1 MAPPSVASG
10 GILVS
15 VGVSVSGYGAH
26 RARSRRERGNGM
38 ACSVWEALSAIG
50 TLAAVAV
57 ALWFS
62 VQSMRA
68 TGRVEKDRAQ
78 LVAAR
83 MLSPISALERK
94 ASSLFGW
101 FCFNDGEAADQ
112 QVKTL
117 LDLKEL
123 DVMAK
128 AISVED
134 LYPLLHLE
142 SHAAKRAARAL
153 GLIQTFSGEA
163 IAMLAHRSWA
173 NVALREPYFKR
184 WRAMLSEIKDHLAVA
199 VSACEAAASTGAPR
213 PTAEEIHGY

>member
-1 MAPPSVASG
+1 
-10 GILVS
+10 
-15 VGVSVSGYGAH
+15 
-26 RARSRRERGNGM
+26 M
-38 ACSVWEALSAIG
+38 ACSVWEVLSAIS

-68 TGRVEKDRAQ
+68 SGRVEKDRAE

-101 FCFNDGEAADQ
+101 FCFNDGERVDQ
-112 QVKTL
+112 YVSTL
-117 LDLKEL
+117 LAIQEL
-123 DVMAK
+123 DAMAK

-142 SHAAKRAARAL
+142 SHAGKRAARAL
-153 GLIQTFSGEA
+153 GLIQTFSA
-163 IAMLAHRSWA
+163 DATAMLMHHSWA
-173 NVALREPYFKR
+173 NVAQRDIHHKR
-184 WRAMLSEIKDHLAVA
+184 WREMLSEIKDHLAVA
-199 VSACEAAASTGAPR
+199 ELACEAAASIGAPR

>member
-1 MAPPSVASG
+1 
-10 GILVS
+10 
-15 VGVSVSGYGAH
+15 
-26 RARSRRERGNGM
+26 M

-94 ASSLFGW
+94 LSYLFGW
-101 FCFNDGEAADQ
+101 FCFNDGERVEQ
-112 QVKTL
+112 YVSTL
-117 LDLKEL
+117 FAIQEL
-123 DVMAK
+123 DAMAK

-153 GLIQTFSGEA
+153 GLIQTFSA
-163 IAMLAHRSWA
+163 DATAMLMHHSWA
-173 NVALREPYFKR
+173 NVAQRETHHKR

-199 VSACEAAASTGAPR
+199 ELACETAASTGAPR
-213 PTAEEIHGY
+213 PTAEEMHG